1 MDNNLL
7 SQADIDAL
15 VSNLGAAAPPPPK
28 PAAPPAHAAP
38 PPAQAAPPPVQAAAP
53 QRPAAPAAAAP
64 TPAQASADPTN
75 FAVKKMSMKIPEGG
89 EPETVNTSIID
100 SLTTQN
106 NKLQER
112 INRLETKVQKLEQL
126 EKVRT
131 GFVSHVNPQHVAE
144 LEKKVA
150 QLTEAVQKTMG
161 KLQGTLGYDI
171 YHQFTCE
178 KCGAKEQVSTVYK
191 CTHCGHQTWLGWRA
205 KR

>member
-7 SQADIDAL
+7 SQSDIDAL
-15 VSNLGAAAPPPPK
+15 VSNMGAASPPPPK
-28 PAAPPAHAAP
+28 PPAPPAQEQAAPPAPAPAP
-38 PPAQAAPPPVQAAAP
+38 PPAAAP
-53 QRPAAPAAAAP
+53 QAPPQPQESAA
-64 TPAQASADPTN
+64 PTN
-75 FAVKKMSMKIPEGG
+75 FAMKKCSMKEPEGE
-89 EPETVNTSIID
+89 EPQTVSTSIID

-112 INRLETKVQKLEQL
+112 INRLEAKVQKFEQL
-126 EKVRT
+126 EKVRS
-131 GFVSHVNPQHVAE
+131 GFVSQVNPKHVAE
-144 LEKKVA
+144 LEKKVT
-150 QLTEAVQKTMG
+150 QLTEALQKINY

>member
-15 VSNLGAAAPPPPK
+15 VSNMGATS
-28 PAAPPAHAAP
+28 P
-38 PPAQAAPPPVQAAAP
+38 PPAKATPAPIAASPSVNAVP
-53 QRPAAPAAAAP
+53 QPSPSAPAAQA
-64 TPAQASADPTN
+64 TPASQPIAPTN
-75 FAVKKMSMKIPEGG
+75 FAMKKLSMKDPETG
-89 EPETVNTSIID
+89 EPETVSTSLID

-106 NKLQER
+106 NRLQER
-112 INRLETKVQKLEQL
+112 INRLEAKVQKLEQL

-131 GFVSHVNPQHVAE
+131 GFVSHVNPQQVAE

-150 QLTEAVQKTMG
+150 QLTETVQKTTY

-178 KCGAKEQVSTVYK
+178 KCGTKEQVSTVYK

>member
-15 VSNLGAAAPPPPK
+15 VSNMGATS
-28 PAAPPAHAAP
+28 P
-38 PPAQAAPPPVQAAAP
+38 PPAKAAQAPVAASPSVNAVP
-53 QRPAAPAAAAP
+53 QPLPSAPAAQVTSPSQPIA
-64 TPAQASADPTN
+64 PTN
-75 FAVKKMSMKIPEGG
+75 FAMKKLSMKDPETG
-89 EPETVNTSIID
+89 EPETVSTSLID

-106 NKLQER
+106 NRLQER
-112 INRLETKVQKLEQL
+112 INRLEAKVQKLEQL

-131 GFVSHVNPQHVAE
+131 GFVSHVNPQQVAE

-150 QLTEAVQKTMG
+150 QLTEIVQKTTY

-178 KCGAKEQVSTVYK
+178 KCGTKEQVSTVYK